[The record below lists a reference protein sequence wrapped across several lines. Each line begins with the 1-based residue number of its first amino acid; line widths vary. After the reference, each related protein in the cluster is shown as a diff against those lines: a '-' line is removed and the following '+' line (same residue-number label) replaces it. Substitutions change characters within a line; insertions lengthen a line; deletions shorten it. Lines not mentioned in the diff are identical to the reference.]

1 MLNSNE
7 SRVEGGIFG
16 AYGDPPP
23 VIYPR
28 NFVWTRPD
36 KHGDRSEA
44 LEIALLEEEKE
55 EGVEITRYRRAVNV
69 YRNIPPFSRWVLI
82 FFASP
87 PRSNETRKRERERY
101 TTPAGKYELLNLDK
115 GSRLNGVQERGE
127 GRAIRQASAGPGLPV
142 IRRNHGDCLFT
153 PRVNLG
159 ESDGRRRRRRT
170 RLQKS

>member
-1 MLNSNE
+1 MF
-7 SRVEGGIFG
+7 I
-16 AYGDPPP
+16 
-23 VIYPR
+23 VIYPHFR
-28 NFVWTRPD
+28 GGCLFFSPRPLVPTR
-36 KHGDRSEA
+36 RE
-44 LEIALLEEEKE
+44 
-55 EGVEITRYRRAVNV
+55 
-69 YRNIPPFSRWVLI
+69 
-82 FFASP
+82 
-87 PRSNETRKRERERY
+87 RERERY